1 MMLRVIDSVFLYSA
15 FGYETNQKEAMGAKI
30 MISRIDHTPEALRQM
45 ARKHKFRDSRHRM
58 RAIALV
64 IEDRLTRAEIARRSR
79 VGAQTLCDWVHRYNA
94 RGLTGRP
101 SGRPSLLGPAARA
114 KVASWLDAGP
124 DAGPCAAPREDTAG
138 LAGVPVSI
146 AGPRLARRACS
157 QGYGPGPGHG
167 RASGAITAMATAM
180 AFCPQTGT
188 AMASLTT

>member
-15 FGYETNQKEAMGAKI
+15 FGYETNQKEADMGAKI

-94 RGLTGRP
+94 RGLTGLGQGRP
-101 SGRPSLLGPAARA
+101 SGPGGIVESGVWGVSVKRRSWLADWLICPLSLL
-114 KVASWLDAGP
+114 
-124 DAGPCAAPREDTAG
+124 PRR
-138 LAGVPVSI
+138 
-146 AGPRLARRACS
+146 PRCH
-157 QGYGPGPGHG
+157 P
-167 RASGAITAMATAM
+167 
-180 AFCPQTGT
+180 
-188 AMASLTT
+188 